1 MTCRPPS
8 TRGHRGA
15 HRDAH
20 RHIGRLPAYGF
31 YGGPPINP
39 DTTALE
45 TVEELFTTLDAEGTE
60 RALVLPNYGVP
71 DPDVAFG
78 LNHLALEAAQKD
90 DRVRCGLWASPKQ
103 SDEARNDSALA
114 LAAEDGV
121 VALKTSFLL
130 GGAPDDPDCA
140 EQLDRIFTTAADLD
154 LVVHVHTSPGAAS
167 DVDRISALVDRY
179 GDDTKIHLVHLGGGM
194 SGHLKLIGGLFFD
207 WIEAGKR
214 VYTDTSWAIGFAP
227 AWLAQEIERRGV
239 GHDRVLFAT
248 DAPWGD
254 FEGEHARLA
263 AAAGDGALA
272 DAFFHQNFDAL
283 YGL

>member
-1 MTCRPPS
+1 MPT
-8 TRGHRGA
+8 A

-20 RHIGRLPAYGF
+20 RHVGRLPAHGF

-45 TVEELFTTLDAEGTE
+45 TVEELFRTLDAEGTE

-71 DPDVAFG
+71 DPDVAFA

-90 DRVRCGLWASPKQ
+90 DRVRCGLWVSPKQ
-103 SDEARNDSALA
+103 SDAARNDEALA
-114 LAAEDGV
+114 LAGEDGV
-121 VALKTSFLL
+121 RALKTSFLL
-130 GGAPDDPDCA
+130 GGAPDDPACA
-140 EQLDRIFTTAADLD
+140 EQLDRIFTTAAERD

-167 DVDRISALVDRY
+167 DVDRITALVEAY

-207 WIEAGKR
+207 WIMAGKQ
-214 VYTDTSWAIGFAP
+214 VFTDTSGAIGFAP

-254 FEGEHARLA
+254 FAGEHARLA

-272 DAFFHQNFDAL
+272 DAFFHLNFDAL
-283 YGL
+283 YGP

>member
-1 MTCRPPS
+1 MTRRPPS
-8 TRGHRGA
+8 TSG

-45 TVEELFTTLDAEGTE
+45 TVEELFATLDAEGTE

-90 DRVRCGLWASPKQ
+90 DRVRCGLWVSPKQ
-103 SDEARNDSALA
+103 SDAERNDAALR
-114 LAAEDGV
+114 LAVEDGV

-130 GGAPDDPDCA
+130 GGTPDDPDCA
-140 EQLDRIFTTAADLD
+140 EQLDRIFTTAADLG
-154 LVVHVHTSPGAAS
+154 LVLHVHTSPGAAS
-167 DVDRISALVDRY
+167 DVDRIATLVDRY

-207 WIEAGKR
+207 WIESGKQ

-254 FEGEHARLA
+254 FEGEHARLRA
-263 AAAGDGALA
+263 ASGDGALA
-272 DAFFHQNFDAL
+272 RAFFQDNFEEL
-283 YGL
+283 YGTA

>member
-1 MTCRPPS
+1 MTSRPL
-8 TRGHRGA
+8 A

-45 TVEELFTTLDAEGTE
+45 TVAELFAALDEEGTE

-78 LNHLALEAAQKD
+78 LNHLALEAAQQD
-90 DRVRCGLWASPKQ
+90 DRVRCGLWVSPKQ
-103 SDEARNDSALA
+103 NDAARNDGAFALA
-114 LAAEDGV
+114 VEDGV
-121 VALKTSFLL
+121 AALKTSFLL
-130 GGAPDDPDCA
+130 GGAPDDADCA
-140 EQLDRIFTTAADLD
+140 EQLDRIFTAAADLG

-167 DVDRISALVDRY
+167 DVDRIATLVDRY

-194 SGHLKLIGGLFFD
+194 SGHLKLVGGLFFD
-207 WIEAGKR
+207 WIEAGKQ

-254 FEGEHARLA
+254 FAGEHARLRA
-263 AAAGDGALA
+263 ATGDGVLA

>member
-1 MTCRPPS
+1 MPA
-8 TRGHRGA
+8 A

-45 TVEELFTTLDAEGTE
+45 TVHELLDTLDAERTE

-90 DRVRCGLWASPKQ
+90 DRVRAGLWVSPKQ
-103 SDEARNDSALA
+103 SDAARNDGALA

-121 VALKTSFLL
+121 RALKTSFLL

-154 LVVHVHTSPGAAS
+154 LVVHIHTSPGAAS
-167 DVDRISALVDRY
+167 DIDRIATLVDRY
-179 GDDTKIHLVHLGGGM
+179 GDSTKIHLVHLGGGM
-194 SGHLKLIGGLFFD
+194 SGHLKLIGSLFFD
-207 WIEAGKR
+207 WIESGKK

-254 FEGEHARLA
+254 FEGEHARLR

>member
-1 MTCRPPS
+1 MPRAHA
-8 TRGHRGA
+8 TRAA

-20 RHIGRLPAYGF
+20 RHVGRLPAYGF

-45 TVEELFTTLDAEGTE
+45 TVEELFATLDAEGTE

-71 DPDVAFG
+71 DPEVAFG
-78 LNHLALEAAQKD
+78 LNHLALEAAQRD
-90 DRVRCGLWASPKQ
+90 DRVRCGLWVSPLER
-103 SDEARNDSALA
+103 DADRNEAALR
-114 LAAEDGV
+114 LATEDGV

-130 GGAPDDPDCA
+130 GGAPDDPACA
-140 EQLDRIFTTAADLD
+140 AQLDRIFTTAADLD

-167 DVDRISALVDRY
+167 DVDRIARLVELY
-179 GDDTKIHLVHLGGGM
+179 GDTTRIHLVHLGGGM
-194 SGHLKLIGGLFFD
+194 SGHLKLIGHLFFD

-227 AWLAQEIERRGV
+227 AWLAAEIERRGV

-254 FEGEHARLA
+254 FAGEHARLS

-272 DAFFHQNFDAL
+272 DAFFHDNFDAL
-283 YGL
+283 YGR

>member
-1 MTCRPPS
+1 MTSRPL
-8 TRGHRGA
+8 A

-20 RHIGRLPAYGF
+20 RHIGRLPTYGF

-78 LNHLALEAAQKD
+78 LNRLALEAAQKD

-103 SDEARNDSALA
+103 SDAARNDGALA
-114 LAAEDGV
+114 LAVEDGV

-130 GGAPDDPDCA
+130 GGAPDDADCA
-140 EQLDRIFTTAADLD
+140 EQLDRIFTTAADLG

-167 DVDRISALVDRY
+167 DIDRISTLVETY
-179 GDDTKIHLVHLGGGM
+179 GADTKIHLVHLGGGM

-207 WIEAGKR
+207 WIEAGKQ

-254 FEGEHARLA
+254 FAGEHARLRA
-263 AAAGDGALA
+263 ATGDGVLA

-283 YGL
+283 YGV

>member
-1 MTCRPPS
+1 MTR
-8 TRGHRGA
+8 A

-39 DTTALE
+39 DTTALA
-45 TVEELFTTLDAEGTE
+45 TVRELVATLDEEGTE

-71 DPDVAFG
+71 DPEVAFG
-78 LNHLALEAAQKD
+78 LNHLALEAAQHD
-90 DRVRCGLWASPKQ
+90 DRVRCGLWVSPLE
-103 SDEARNDSALA
+103 SDAERNDEALR

-130 GGAPDDPDCA
+130 GGAPDDPACVT
-140 EQLDRIFTTAADLD
+140 QLDRLFATAAEHD

-167 DVDRISALVDRY
+167 DVDRIGTLVDRY
-179 GDDTKIHLVHLGGGM
+179 GDTAKIHLVHLGGGM

-207 WIEAGKR
+207 WVEAGKQ
-214 VYTDTSWAIGFAP
+214 VFTDTSWAIGFAP

-254 FEGEHARLA
+254 FEGEHARLRA
-263 AAAGDGALA
+263 ATGDGALA
-272 DAFFHQNFDAL
+272 DAFFHHNFDAL
-283 YGL
+283 YGA